1 MHEAP
6 LWQLGPQWQPAY
18 KNQNFFCVFNQ
29 LYIINARVCLIIG
42 LIMVNREAITGAAG
56 EAVGQGVSE
65 GVGVGAGKQN
75 EEACRAHEQLKFKTG
90 LDEAARATH

>member
-1 MHEAP
+1 MQVDRGYGGRGVGRAAGEAV
-6 LWQLGPQWQPAY
+6 GM
-18 KNQNFFCVFNQ
+18 V
-29 LYIINARVCLIIG
+29 IG
-42 LIMVNREAITGAAG
+42 EAITGAAG
-56 EAVGQGVSE
+56 EAVGQGVGE